1 MERQILRA
9 ASVGAAMACDIVINY
24 PLWIVAKRVGAGL
37 SALPPLHRLYA
48 GGGALWASIA
58 PTTIIEDGVSTVLK
72 PRCGDLAASAASGA
86 MQCANQFTAPS
97 HAIDASLDSLV
108 DSHTGAIAGVCVTSQ
123 VERCI
128 TAAHARSLSVR
139 ETAVAIHRRGGVAGL
154 LLPPGMA
161 ATACREVPFAA
172 ALFAVRPRLKRI
184 AEERY
189 PTTQRF
195 LRELSCGVAAA
206 SVAGPASHA
215 PSVVAAYQQATDV
228 TPRQAIAKIYA
239 AGGLREFF
247 RGLPARTVSLAGT
260 FTVVPLAL
268 DWFAIQ

>member
-1 MERQILRA
+1 MERA
-9 ASVGAAMACDIVINY
+9 CSVGAAMACDIVINY

-48 GGGALWASIA
+48 GGGALWVSIA

-72 PRCGDLAASAASGA
+72 PRCGDFTASAAS
-86 MQCANQFTAPS
+86 
-97 HAIDASLDSLV
+97 
-108 DSHTGAIAGVCVTSQ
+108 GAIAGVCVTSQ

-128 TAAHARSLSVR
+128 TASHARNLSVR
-139 ETAVAIHRRGGVAGL
+139 ETAVAIYKRSGVAGL
-154 LLPPGMA
+154 VMPPGMA

-172 ALFAVRPRLKRI
+172 ALFAVRPLLRKI

-206 SVAGPASHA
+206 AVAGPASHA
-215 PSVVAAYQQATDV
+215 PSVVAAYQQATDA
-228 TPRQAIAKIYA
+228 TPRRAAAEIYA
-239 AGGLREFF
+239 AGGLRAFF
-247 RGLPARTVSLAGT
+247 RGLPARTLSLAGT
-260 FTVVPLAL
+260 CTVVPLAL
-268 DWFAIQ
+268 DWFAVQ

>member
-9 ASVGAAMACDIVINY
+9 ASVGAAMAADILVNY

-37 SALPPLHRLYA
+37 SALPPLRRLYA
-48 GGGALWASIA
+48 GGGALWVSIA

-86 MQCANQFTAPS
+86 
-97 HAIDASLDSLV
+97 
-108 DSHTGAIAGVCVTSQ
+108 IAGVCITSQ

-128 TAAHARSLSVR
+128 TASHARNLSVQD
-139 ETAVAIHRRGGVAGL
+139 TAVAIYRRGGVAGL
-154 LLPPGMA
+154 LLPPGML

-172 ALFAVRPRLKRI
+172 ALFAVRPRLRKI

-215 PSVVAAYQQATDV
+215 PSVVAAYQQATDAS
-228 TPRQAIAKIYA
+228 PRQAMAHIFA
-239 AGGLREFF
+239 AGGLRAFF

-268 DWFAIQ
+268 DWFAVQ

>member
-1 MERQILRA
+1 MDRRVLRA
-9 ASVGAAMACDIVINY
+9 ASVGAAMGADIVINY

-48 GGGALWASIA
+48 GGGALWVSIA

-86 MQCANQFTAPS
+86 
-97 HAIDASLDSLV
+97 
-108 DSHTGAIAGVCVTSQ
+108 IAGVCVTSQ

-128 TAAHARSLSVR
+128 TAAHARDRGVG
-139 ETAVAIHRRGGVAGL
+139 ETVAALYRRGGVAGL
-154 LLPPGMA
+154 ALPPGML
-161 ATACREVPFAA
+161 ATACREIPFAA
-172 ALFAVRPRLKRI
+172 ALFAVRPRLRAI

-189 PTTQRF
+189 PGTQRL

-206 SVAGPASHA
+206 PVAGPASHA
-215 PSVVAAYQQATDV
+215 PSVVAAYQQATDA
-228 TPRQAIAKIYA
+228 TPSRAVAEIYA
-239 AGGLREFF
+239 AGGLRAFF
-247 RGLPARTVSLAGT
+247 RGLPARTMSLAGT

-268 DWFAIQ
+268 DWFAVQ

>member
-1 MERQILRA
+1 MERRVLRA
-9 ASVGAAMACDIVINY
+9 ASVGAAMAADILINY
-24 PLWIVAKRVGAGL
+24 PLWIVAKRLGAGL

-48 GGGALWASIA
+48 GGGALWVSIA

-86 MQCANQFTAPS
+86 
-97 HAIDASLDSLV
+97 
-108 DSHTGAIAGVCVTSQ
+108 IAGVCVTSQ

-128 TAAHARSLSVR
+128 TASHARNLSVS
-139 ETAVAIHRRGGVAGL
+139 ESAMAIYKRGGVAGL
-154 LLPPGMA
+154 IFPPGMA

-172 ALFAVRPRLKRI
+172 ALFAVRPRLRKI

-247 RGLPARTVSLAGT
+247 RGLPARTLSLAGT

-268 DWFAIQ
+268 DWFAVQ

>member
-1 MERQILRA
+1 MERA
-9 ASVGAAMACDIVINY
+9 CSVGAAMGADIVINY

-48 GGGALWASIA
+48 GGGALWVSIA

-86 MQCANQFTAPS
+86 
-97 HAIDASLDSLV
+97 
-108 DSHTGAIAGVCVTSQ
+108 IAGVCVTSQ

-128 TAAHARSLSVR
+128 TASHARNLSVR
-139 ETAVAIHRRGGVAGL
+139 ETAVAIYKRSGVAGL
-154 LLPPGMA
+154 VMPPGMA

-172 ALFAVRPRLKRI
+172 ALFAVRPRLRAI

-206 SVAGPASHA
+206 AVAGPASHA
-215 PSVVAAYQQATDV
+215 PSVVAAYQQATDAS
-228 TPRQAIAKIYA
+228 PRRAVADLYA
-239 AGGLREFF
+239 AGGLRAFF
-247 RGLPARTVSLAGT
+247 RGLPARTLSLAGT

-268 DWFAIQ
+268 DWFAVQ

>member
-1 MERQILRA
+1 MERRVLRA

-48 GGGALWASIA
+48 GGGALWVSIA

-72 PRCGDLAASAASGA
+72 PLCGDLAASAAS
-86 MQCANQFTAPS
+86 
-97 HAIDASLDSLV
+97 
-108 DSHTGAIAGVCVTSQ
+108 GAIAGVCVTSQ

-128 TAAHARSLSVR
+128 TASHARNLSVR
-139 ETAVAIHRRGGVAGL
+139 ETAVALYRRGGVAGL
-154 LLPPGMA
+154 MLPPGMM

-206 SVAGPASHA
+206 AVAGPASHA
-215 PSVVAAYQQATDV
+215 PSVVAAYQQATDA
-228 TPRQAIAKIYA
+228 TPTRAMAHIYA
-239 AGGLREFF
+239 AGGLRAFF
-247 RGLPARTVSLAGT
+247 RGLPARTLSLAGT

-268 DWFAIQ
+268 DWFAVQ

>member
-1 MERQILRA
+1 MERA
-9 ASVGAAMACDIVINY
+9 ASVGAAMGADIVINY

-48 GGGALWASIA
+48 GGGALWVSIA

-86 MQCANQFTAPS
+86 
-97 HAIDASLDSLV
+97 
-108 DSHTGAIAGVCVTSQ
+108 IAGLCVTSQ

-128 TAAHARSLSVR
+128 TASHARNLSVR
-139 ETAVAIHRRGGVAGL
+139 ETAVAIYRRGVAGL
-154 LLPPGMA
+154 ILPPGML

-172 ALFAVRPRLKRI
+172 ALFAVRPRLRKI

-268 DWFAIQ
+268 DWFAVQ

>member
-1 MERQILRA
+1 MDRRVLRA
-9 ASVGAAMACDIVINY
+9 ASVGAAMGADIVINY

-37 SALPPLHRLYA
+37 SALPPLNRLYA
-48 GGGALWASIA
+48 GGGALWVSIA

-86 MQCANQFTAPS
+86 
-97 HAIDASLDSLV
+97 
-108 DSHTGAIAGVCVTSQ
+108 IAGVCVTSQ

-128 TAAHARSLSVR
+128 TAAHARDRGVG
-139 ETAVAIHRRGGVAGL
+139 ETVAALYRRGGILAL
-154 LLPPGMA
+154 ALPPGML

-172 ALFAVRPRLKRI
+172 ALFAARPRLRKI

-189 PTTQRF
+189 PGAQRL

-206 SVAGPASHA
+206 AVAGPASHA
-215 PSVVAAYQQATDV
+215 PSVVAAYQQATEA
-228 TPRQAIAKIYA
+228 TPRQAVADIYA
-239 AGGLREFF
+239 SGGLRAFF
-247 RGLPARTVSLAGT
+247 RGLPARTLSLAGT

-268 DWFAIQ
+268 DWFAVQ

>member
-48 GGGALWASIA
+48 GGGALWVSIA

-86 MQCANQFTAPS
+86 
-97 HAIDASLDSLV
+97 
-108 DSHTGAIAGVCVTSQ
+108 IAGVCVTSQ

-128 TAAHARSLSVR
+128 TAAHASNLSVR
-139 ETAVAIHRRGGVAGL
+139 ETAVAIYRRGGVAGL
-154 LLPPGMA
+154 MLPPGMF
-161 ATACREVPFAA
+161 ATACREMPFAA
-172 ALFAVRPRLKRI
+172 ALFAVRPRLRKI

-195 LRELSCGVAAA
+195 LRELSCGVTAA

-268 DWFAIQ
+268 DWFAVQ

>member
-1 MERQILRA
+1 MERRVLRA

-37 SALPPLHRLYA
+37 TAFPPLRRLYA
-48 GGGALWASIA
+48 GGGALWVSIA

-86 MQCANQFTAPS
+86 
-97 HAIDASLDSLV
+97 
-108 DSHTGAIAGVCVTSQ
+108 IAGVCVTSQ

-128 TAAHARSLSVR
+128 TASHARNLSVS
-139 ETAVAIHRRGGVAGL
+139 ESAMAIYKRGGVAGL
-154 LLPPGMA
+154 IFPPGMA

-172 ALFAVRPRLKRI
+172 ALFAVRPRLRKI

-268 DWFAIQ
+268 DWFAVQ

>member
-1 MERQILRA
+1 MERRVLRA
-9 ASVGAAMACDIVINY
+9 ASVGAAMSADVLINY

-48 GGGALWASIA
+48 GGGALWVSIA

-86 MQCANQFTAPS
+86 
-97 HAIDASLDSLV
+97 
-108 DSHTGAIAGVCVTSQ
+108 IAGVCVTSQ

-128 TAAHARSLSVR
+128 TASHARNLSVR
-139 ETAVAIHRRGGVAGL
+139 ETAVAIYRRGGVAGL
-154 LLPPGMA
+154 MLPPGMF

-172 ALFAVRPRLKRI
+172 ALFAVRPRLRKI

-206 SVAGPASHA
+206 AVAGPASHA
-215 PSVVAAYQQATDV
+215 PSVVAAYQQATDA
-228 TPRQAIAKIYA
+228 TPSRAMADIYA
-239 AGGLREFF
+239 VGGPRAFF
-247 RGLPARTVSLAGT
+247 RGLPARTLSLAGT

-268 DWFAIQ
+268 DWFAVQ

>member
-1 MERQILRA
+1 MERRALRA
-9 ASVGAAMACDIVINY
+9 ATVGAAMAADILINY

-48 GGGALWASIA
+48 GGGALWVSIA

-86 MQCANQFTAPS
+86 
-97 HAIDASLDSLV
+97 
-108 DSHTGAIAGVCVTSQ
+108 IAGVCVTSQ

-128 TAAHARSLSVR
+128 TASHARNLSVR
-139 ETAVAIHRRGGVAGL
+139 ETAVAIYRRGVAGL
-154 LLPPGMA
+154 ILPPGML

-247 RGLPARTVSLAGT
+247 RGLPARTLSLAGT

-268 DWFAIQ
+268 DWFAVQ

>member
-1 MERQILRA
+1 MERRVLRA
-9 ASVGAAMACDIVINY
+9 ASVGAAMAADILINY
-24 PLWIVAKRVGAGL
+24 PLWIVAKRLGAGL

-48 GGGALWASIA
+48 GGGALWVSIA

-86 MQCANQFTAPS
+86 
-97 HAIDASLDSLV
+97 
-108 DSHTGAIAGVCVTSQ
+108 IAGVCVTSQ

-128 TAAHARSLSVR
+128 TASHARNLSVR
-139 ETAVAIHRRGGVAGL
+139 ETAVAIYRRGGVAGL
-154 LLPPGMA
+154 ALPPGML

-172 ALFAVRPRLKRI
+172 ALFAVRPRLRKI

-189 PTTQRF
+189 PTAQRF

-206 SVAGPASHA
+206 AVAGPASHA

-228 TPRQAIAKIYA
+228 TPRQAFAKIYA

-268 DWFAIQ
+268 DWFAVQ

>member
-1 MERQILRA
+1 MERA
-9 ASVGAAMACDIVINY
+9 FNVGAAMGADIVINY

-37 SALPPLHRLYA
+37 PALPPLHRLYA
-48 GGGALWASIA
+48 GGGALWVSIA

-108 DSHTGAIAGVCVTSQ
+108 DFHTGAIAGVCVTSQ

-128 TAAHARSLSVR
+128 TAAHASRGLSVR
-139 ETAVAIHRRGGVAGL
+139 ETAVAIYQRGGVAGL

-172 ALFAVRPRLKRI
+172 ALFAVRPRLRAI

-189 PTTQRF
+189 PGTQRL

-215 PSVVAAYQQATDV
+215 PSVVAAYQQATEA
-228 TPRQAIAKIYA
+228 TPRQAVADIYA
-239 AGGLREFF
+239 SGGLRAFF
-247 RGLPARTVSLAGT
+247 RGLPARTMSLAGT

-268 DWFAIQ
+268 DWFAVQ

>member
-1 MERQILRA
+1 MERA
-9 ASVGAAMACDIVINY
+9 ASVGAAMGADIVINY

-37 SALPPLHRLYA
+37 PALPPLHRLYA
-48 GGGALWASIA
+48 GGGALWVSIA

-72 PRCGDLAASAASGA
+72 PRCGDLAAAAAS
-86 MQCANQFTAPS
+86 
-97 HAIDASLDSLV
+97 
-108 DSHTGAIAGVCVTSQ
+108 GAIAGVCVTSQ

-128 TAAHARSLSVR
+128 TAAHARNLSVR
-139 ETAVAIHRRGGVAGL
+139 ETSVAIYQRSGVAGL
-154 LLPPGMA
+154 LLPPGML

-172 ALFAVRPRLKRI
+172 ALFAVRPRLRAI

-189 PTTQRF
+189 PTAQRF

-206 SVAGPASHA
+206 AVAGPASHA
-215 PSVVAAYQQATDV
+215 PSVVAAYQQATGV
-228 TPRQAIAKIYA
+228 TPRQAVADIYA

-247 RGLPARTVSLAGT
+247 RGLPARTLSLAGT

-268 DWFAIQ
+268 DWFAVQ

>member
-48 GGGALWASIA
+48 GGGALWVSIA
-58 PTTIIEDGVSTVLK
+58 PTTILEDGVSTVLK

-86 MQCANQFTAPS
+86 
-97 HAIDASLDSLV
+97 
-108 DSHTGAIAGVCVTSQ
+108 IAGVCVTSQ

-128 TAAHARSLSVR
+128 TASHARNLSVR
-139 ETAVAIHRRGGVAGL
+139 ETAVAIYRRGVAGL
-154 LLPPGMA
+154 ILPPGML

-172 ALFAVRPRLKRI
+172 ALFAVRPRLQKI

-206 SVAGPASHA
+206 AVAGPASHA

-268 DWFAIQ
+268 DWFAVQ

>member
-48 GGGALWASIA
+48 GGGALWVSIA
-58 PTTIIEDGVSTVLK
+58 PTTILEDGVSTVLK

-86 MQCANQFTAPS
+86 
-97 HAIDASLDSLV
+97 
-108 DSHTGAIAGVCVTSQ
+108 IAGVCVTSQ
-123 VERCI
+123 VEQCI
-128 TAAHARSLSVR
+128 TASHARNLSVR
-139 ETAVAIHRRGGVAGL
+139 ETAVAIYRRGVAGL
-154 LLPPGMA
+154 ILPPGML

-172 ALFAVRPRLKRI
+172 ALFAVRPRLRKI

-228 TPRQAIAKIYA
+228 TPSRAVADIYA
-239 AGGLREFF
+239 AGGLRAFF

-268 DWFAIQ
+268 DWFAVQ

>member
-48 GGGALWASIA
+48 GGGALWVSIA

-86 MQCANQFTAPS
+86 
-97 HAIDASLDSLV
+97 
-108 DSHTGAIAGVCVTSQ
+108 IAGVCVTSQ

-128 TAAHARSLSVR
+128 TASHARNLSVR
-139 ETAVAIHRRGGVAGL
+139 ETAVAIYRRGVAGL
-154 LLPPGMA
+154 ILPPGML

-268 DWFAIQ
+268 DWFAVQ

>member
-48 GGGALWASIA
+48 GGGALWVSIA

-86 MQCANQFTAPS
+86 
-97 HAIDASLDSLV
+97 
-108 DSHTGAIAGVCVTSQ
+108 IAGVCVTSQ

-128 TAAHARSLSVR
+128 TAAHARNLSVR
-139 ETAVAIHRRGGVAGL
+139 ETAAAIYRRGGL
-154 LLPPGMA
+154 LALVSPPGML

-172 ALFAVRPRLKRI
+172 ALFAVRPRLRKI

-195 LRELSCGVAAA
+195 LRELSCGIAAA
-206 SVAGPASHA
+206 AVAGPASHA
-215 PSVVAAYQQATDV
+215 PSVVAAYQQATGV
-228 TPRQAIAKIYA
+228 TPRQAVADIYA

-247 RGLPARTVSLAGT
+247 RGLPARTMSLAGT

-268 DWFAIQ
+268 DWFAVQ

>member
-1 MERQILRA
+1 MERA
-9 ASVGAAMACDIVINY
+9 CSVGAAMGADIVINY

-37 SALPPLHRLYA
+37 TALPPLHRLYA

-58 PTTIIEDGVSTVLK
+58 PTTILEDGVSTVLK

-86 MQCANQFTAPS
+86 
-97 HAIDASLDSLV
+97 
-108 DSHTGAIAGVCVTSQ
+108 IAGVCVTSQ

-128 TAAHARSLSVR
+128 TAAHASRGLSVR
-139 ETAVAIHRRGGVAGL
+139 ETAVAIYQRGGVAGL

-189 PTTQRF
+189 PTTHRF

-206 SVAGPASHA
+206 AVAGPASHA
-215 PSVVAAYQQATDV
+215 PSVVAAYQQATEA
-228 TPRQAIAKIYA
+228 TPSRAVADIYA
-239 AGGLREFF
+239 SGGLRAFF
-247 RGLPARTVSLAGT
+247 RGLPARTMSLAGT

-268 DWFAIQ
+268 DWFAVQ

>member
-9 ASVGAAMACDIVINY
+9 ASVGAAMAADILVNY

-37 SALPPLHRLYA
+37 SALPPLRRLYA
-48 GGGALWASIA
+48 GGGALWVSIA

-86 MQCANQFTAPS
+86 
-97 HAIDASLDSLV
+97 
-108 DSHTGAIAGVCVTSQ
+108 IAGVCITSQ

-128 TAAHARSLSVR
+128 TASHARNLSVQD
-139 ETAVAIHRRGGVAGL
+139 TAVAIYRRGGVAGL
-154 LLPPGMA
+154 LLPPGML

-172 ALFAVRPRLKRI
+172 ALFAVRPRLRKI

-195 LRELSCGVAAA
+195 LRELSCGVAAV

-215 PSVVAAYQQATDV
+215 PSVVAAYQQATDAS
-228 TPRQAIAKIYA
+228 PRQAMAHIFA
-239 AGGLREFF
+239 AGGLRAFF

-268 DWFAIQ
+268 DWFAVQ

>member
-1 MERQILRA
+1 MERRVLRA

-24 PLWIVAKRVGAGL
+24 PLWIVAKRLGAGL
-37 SALPPLHRLYA
+37 SALPPLNRLYA
-48 GGGALWASIA
+48 GGGALWVSIA

-72 PRCGDLAASAASGA
+72 SHCGDLAASAAS
-86 MQCANQFTAPS
+86 
-97 HAIDASLDSLV
+97 
-108 DSHTGAIAGVCVTSQ
+108 GAIAGVCVTSQ

-128 TAAHARSLSVR
+128 TASHARNLSVR
-139 ETAVAIHRRGGVAGL
+139 ETAVAIYRRGVAGL
-154 LLPPGMA
+154 ILPPGML

-172 ALFAVRPRLKRI
+172 ALFAVRPRLRAI

-189 PTTQRF
+189 PGTQRL

-215 PSVVAAYQQATDV
+215 PSVVAAYQQATDA
-228 TPRQAIAKIYA
+228 TPRRAMADVYA
-239 AGGLREFF
+239 SGGLRAFF

-260 FTVVPLAL
+260 FTVVPLSL
-268 DWFAIQ
+268 IHI

>member
-48 GGGALWASIA
+48 GGGALWVSIA
-58 PTTIIEDGVSTVLK
+58 PTTILEDGVSTVLK
-72 PRCGDLAASAASGA
+72 PRWGDLAASAAS
-86 MQCANQFTAPS
+86 
-97 HAIDASLDSLV
+97 
-108 DSHTGAIAGVCVTSQ
+108 GAIAGVCVTSQ

-128 TAAHARSLSVR
+128 TASHARNLSVR
-139 ETAVAIHRRGGVAGL
+139 ETAVAIYRRGVAGL
-154 LLPPGMA
+154 ILPPGML

-172 ALFAVRPRLKRI
+172 ALFAVRPRLRKI

-195 LRELSCGVAAA
+195 LRELSCGVTAA

-215 PSVVAAYQQATDV
+215 PSVVAAYQQATDA
-228 TPRQAIAKIYA
+228 TPRRAMADIYK
-239 AGGLREFF
+239 AGGLRAFF
-247 RGLPARTVSLAGT
+247 RGLPARTLSLAGT

-268 DWFAIQ
+268 DWFAVQ

>member
-1 MERQILRA
+1 M
-9 ASVGAAMACDIVINY
+9 GMDIVINY

-37 SALPPLHRLYA
+37 SALPPSTQAVRRRRRALGVDRPYHHHRGRRVHGPKAAVWGPRGVCGVRRDRGRLRRRRLT
-48 GGGALWASIA
+48 GRTVHHRGPRQLKCIIGRERLPWPS
-58 PTTIIEDGVSTVLK
+58 TTRRRRWIN
-72 PRCGDLAASAASGA
+72 LAAR
-86 MQCANQFTAPS
+86 
-97 HAIDASLDSLV
+97 H
-108 DSHTGAIAGVCVTSQ
+108 
-123 VERCI
+123 
-128 TAAHARSLSVR
+128 
-139 ETAVAIHRRGGVAGL
+139 
-154 LLPPGMA
+154 A

-172 ALFAVRPRLKRI
+172 ALFAVRPRLRKI

-228 TPRQAIAKIYA
+228 TPRQAIAKIRA
-239 AGGLREFF
+239 AGGLEFF
-247 RGLPARTVSLAGT
+247 RGLPARTLSLAGT

-268 DWFAIQ
+268 DWFAVQ

>member
-1 MERQILRA
+1 MERA
-9 ASVGAAMACDIVINY
+9 ASVGAAMGADIVINY

-37 SALPPLHRLYA
+37 SALPPLRRLYA
-48 GGGALWASIA
+48 GGGALWVSIA

-86 MQCANQFTAPS
+86 
-97 HAIDASLDSLV
+97 
-108 DSHTGAIAGVCVTSQ
+108 IAGVCVTSQ

-128 TAAHARSLSVR
+128 TAAHASKGLSVR
-139 ETAVAIHRRGGVAGL
+139 ETVVAIYQRNGVAGL
-154 LLPPGMA
+154 ISPPGMA

-172 ALFAVRPRLKRI
+172 ALFAVRPRLRAI

-189 PTTQRF
+189 PGTQRL

-215 PSVVAAYQQATDV
+215 PSVVAAYQQATDA
-228 TPRQAIAKIYA
+228 TPSRAVAEIYA
-239 AGGLREFF
+239 AGGLRAFF
-247 RGLPARTVSLAGT
+247 RGLPARTMSLAGT

-268 DWFAIQ
+268 DWFAVQ